1 MKSLLAMSLAFVL
14 KACACPC
21 AQFEY

>member
-1 MKSLLAMSLAFVL
+1 MKSPLAMSLAFLL